1 MVLVV
6 FCTLCPDMDMLIF
19 VISYHVSRMSNR
31 QLPSYPKQF
40 NAYPTLLLTEQTGVG
55 LGTKYRY
62 LSVASETKGNLF
74 TAETQSHKMLI
85 FIDSSRH

>member
-6 FCTLCPDMDMLIF
+6 FCTLCPDMDMIIF

-40 NAYPTLLLTEQTGVG
+40 NAYPTLLLTEQTGVRPRD
-55 LGTKYRY
+55 KI
-62 LSVASETKGNLF
+62 S
-74 TAETQSHKMLI
+74 I
-85 FIDSSRH
+85 FVSRIRNERKSIHS